1 MVSLFD
7 YKFLSGY
14 GSENLLF
21 FFFIELST
29 HNNIFVSQS
38 SRASFDLE
46 YFLNEDNHTGG
57 GGVKIAIFGQSIFY

>member
-14 GSENLLF
+14 GSENP
-21 FFFIELST
+21 FFFIELSA
-29 HNNIFVSQS
+29 HNIIFVSQP
-38 SRASFDLE
+38 SRVSFDLE
-46 YFLNEDNHTGG
+46 DFLNEDNHTG